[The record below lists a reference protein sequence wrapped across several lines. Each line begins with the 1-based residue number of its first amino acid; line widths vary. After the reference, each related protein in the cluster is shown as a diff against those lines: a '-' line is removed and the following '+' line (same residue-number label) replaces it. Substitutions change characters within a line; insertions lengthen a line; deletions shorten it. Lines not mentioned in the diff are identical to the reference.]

1 MSQNT
6 LHSLGFALN
15 TEHSV
20 ALKKY
25 TGLDFIYSTLMVG
38 MGYEKVVLAGFS
50 RKTAEKG
57 NGFIKSADLEVVIS
71 GSCLVLESGCLCS

>member
-1 MSQNT
+1 
-6 LHSLGFALN
+6 
-15 TEHSV
+15 
-20 ALKKY
+20 
-25 TGLDFIYSTLMVG
+25 MVG
-38 MGYEKVVLAGFS
+38 MGYEKVILVGFS